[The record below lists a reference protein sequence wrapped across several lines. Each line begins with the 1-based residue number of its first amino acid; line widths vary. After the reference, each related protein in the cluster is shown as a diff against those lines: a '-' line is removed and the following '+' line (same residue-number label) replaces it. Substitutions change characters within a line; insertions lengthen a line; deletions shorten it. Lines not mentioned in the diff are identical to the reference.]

1 MLVTGDAAV
10 NAYPLRTASSAAVIS
25 GGGSG
30 SNASRYAVAP
40 DIELRSGREGHPS
53 ANCEIFD
60 GTEIVKRTAPL
71 ASVSSLVMAH
81 SGGSVSVDLRKSAVM
96 PPRCRG
102 ATRTVK
108 LSPGT
113 ISLRSAIALRRS
125 PVTIVRASFIL
136 SRLRRT
142 LAASDRSEEH
152 T

>member
-1 MLVTGDAAV
+1 M
-10 NAYPLRTASSAAVIS
+10 NAYPLRTASSAAAIS

-71 ASVSSLVMAH
+71 ASVSSLVMAQ
-81 SGGSVSVDLRKSAVM
+81 SGGSVSVGLRKSAAT
-96 PPRCRG
+96 PSRCRG
-102 ATRTVK
+102 STRTVK

-113 ISLRSAIALRRS
+113 ISLRSAMALRCS
-125 PVTIVRASFIL
+125 TVTIVRAALIL
-136 SRLRRT
+136 SRLLRT
-142 LAASDRSEEH
+142 LAAHDDIYEGMYPEI
-152 T
+152 